1 MTPFEEGNLACIAR
15 RIESALKA
23 MASLA
28 YRGTDRVVV
37 MDEVHVELLTLRE
50 EVRRLQR
57 LASMAEDLDRRV
69 AHLSEMTDELAER
82 MTKT

>member
-1 MTPFEEGNLACIAR
+1 VTAFEESSLACIAR
-15 RIESALKA
+15 RIDHALRA

-50 EVRRLQR
+50 EVSRLQR
-57 LASMAEDLDRRV
+57 LAT
-69 AHLSEMTDELAER
+69 MTNELAER
-82 MTKT
+82 MT